1 MTLNRESKVYTVVFT
16 VVVTFLFVFILS
28 GLNTFTS
35 DMVKKNQEIF
45 KIKAILNAFG
55 LSYVSN
61 DEAMEKFKSE
71 VSKLDVKDYELYK
84 VIMDGQEIYAVV
96 FSGSGLW
103 GNITG
108 VLAVDKDVS
117 RIVGIDFISQSET
130 PGLGGRIE
138 EAWFKDQFKQEQIK
152 DNGIIVSTTKVPD
165 SKDDGMV
172 DAITGATLTSK
183 SIENIIR
190 TYVPVLKHLL
200 GVN

>member
-16 VVVTFLFVFILS
+16 VIVTFLFVFILS
-28 GLNTFTS
+28 GLNTFTA
-35 DMVKKNQEIF
+35 DIVKKNQEIF

-55 LSYVSN
+55 ISYTSN
-61 DEAMEKFKSE
+61 DEAIEKFKSE
-71 VSKLDVKDYELYK
+71 VSKEDVKDYELYK
-84 VIMDGQEIYAVV
+84 AFVNDQEVYAIV

-117 RIVGIDFISQSET
+117 RVIGIDFISQSET

-138 EAWFKDQFKQEQIK
+138 EAWFKNQFKQEKIK

-165 SKDDGMV
+165 SKDDGVV

-190 TYVPVLKHLL
+190 VYTPVLKKLL

>member
-1 MTLNRESKVYTVVFT
+1 MTLNRESKIYTVVFT
-16 VVVTFLFVFILS
+16 VIVTFLFVFILS

-84 VIMDGQEIYAVV
+84 VIVDGQEIYAVL

-138 EAWFKDQFKQEQIK
+138 EAWFKEQFKGEQIK
-152 DNGIIVSTTKVPD
+152 DDGIIVSTTKVPD

-190 TYVPVLKHLL
+190 TYVPVLKQLL

>member
-1 MTLNRESKVYTVVFT
+1 MTLNRESKIYTVVFT
-16 VVVTFLFVFILS
+16 VIVTFLFVFILS

-84 VIMDGQEIYAVV
+84 VIMNGQEIYAVV

-138 EAWFKDQFKQEQIK
+138 EAWFKEQFKGEQIK
-152 DNGIIVSTTKVPD
+152 DDGIIVSTTKVPD
-165 SKDDGMV
+165 SKDDSMV

-190 TYVPVLKHLL
+190 TYVPVLKQLL